1 METHHVNHHTKSDL
15 FKGHCAMAG
24 QAIQMVD
31 CDEYLVV
38 VTGEFRS
45 GPRWENF
52 PTLGGSGWIQKFR
65 KVRAQMSQKN
75 GNALEEILYIYDYLS
90 WKEAQ
95 TELKTWAKYLWECLD
110 LEGFM
115 NILKK

>member
-1 METHHVNHHTKSDL
+1 M
-15 FKGHCAMAG
+15 MG

-45 GPRWENF
+45 GPREPKF
-52 PTLGGSGWIQKFR
+52 PATGSGWMQKFR

-75 GNALEEILYIYDYLS
+75 GNALEEILYIYIY
-90 WKEAQ
+90 
-95 TELKTWAKYLWECLD
+95 Y
-110 LEGFM
+110 
-115 NILKK
+115 IYI

>member
-1 METHHVNHHTKSDL
+1 METNHVNHHTKSDIL
-15 FKGHCAMAG
+15 QVPEGAMAGPWYGRLMMG

-45 GPRWENF
+45 GPREPKF
-52 PTLGGSGWIQKFR
+52 PATGSGWMQKFR

-75 GNALEEILYIYDYLS
+75 GNALEEIQYLYIYII
-90 WKEAQ
+90 
-95 TELKTWAKYLWECLD
+95 T
-110 LEGFM
+110 
-115 NILKK
+115 